1 MRALATIL
9 ICSLPAAA
17 QSSPPAKTRKTPAV
31 AYRSECLN
39 SAGFCIRVPAAW
51 QRLGD
56 IFGDLG
62 FVVAEPHAGADSASR
77 PQLTV
82 AAIDLAPKEGGGT
95 AAPVREPAIP
105 SLDVL
110 VERMLTPEGAL
121 ASARTLERRRLLLN
135 GASAQIVR
143 VELRDEEGKPDAI
156 EEIALIEGADGMV
169 YSIALRCAQQ
179 DFTTENHSPGRQESA
194 PEAAHSPQPR
204 QDSQP
209 NKAMKIIRDIAE
221 MQAASR
227 AARMGGLSIGF
238 VPTMGALHEGHL
250 SLARRARAQ
259 ATLVVVSIFVNPLQF
274 GPSEDFGRYP
284 RTLESDCA
292 LLEAEGV
299 EVVFAPSTEQM
310 YPPDATTV
318 VYVEGVSDRLDGRS
332 RPGHFRGVST
342 VVAKLFHIVGPDC
355 AVFGQKD
362 AAQVAV
368 LRRMVRDLNM
378 PIELIVAPIA
388 RDPDGLALS
397 SRNAYLSADE
407 RRQALV
413 LHRALQ
419 RVEELAGS
427 GETNSERLRSAALYV
442 LADEPAA
449 VLDYLEIVNPD
460 TLLPVDSVARG
471 ALFAVAA
478 SFGPTRLIDNV
489 LLPPR

>member
-17 QSSPPAKTRKTPAV
+17 QSSPPAKARKTPAV

-39 SAGFCIRVPAAW
+39 SAGFCISVPAAW

-179 DFTTENHSPGRQESA
+179 DFDRLAPVFDQAARSWHLRTAQETIPAPAAPSSVPPKTTAPGARS
-194 PEAAHSPQPR
+194 QPR
-204 QDSQP
+204 KQP
-209 NKAMKIIRDIAE
+209 TAPKPNRI
-221 MQAASR
+221 
-227 AARMGGLSIGF
+227 
-238 VPTMGALHEGHL
+238 P
-250 SLARRARAQ
+250 
-259 ATLVVVSIFVNPLQF
+259 NP
-274 GPSEDFGRYP
+274 
-284 RTLESDCA
+284 
-292 LLEAEGV
+292 
-299 EVVFAPSTEQM
+299 
-310 YPPDATTV
+310 
-318 VYVEGVSDRLDGRS
+318 
-332 RPGHFRGVST
+332 
-342 VVAKLFHIVGPDC
+342 
-355 AVFGQKD
+355 
-362 AAQVAV
+362 
-368 LRRMVRDLNM
+368 
-378 PIELIVAPIA
+378 
-388 RDPDGLALS
+388 
-397 SRNAYLSADE
+397 
-407 RRQALV
+407 
-413 LHRALQ
+413 
-419 RVEELAGS
+419 
-427 GETNSERLRSAALYV
+427 
-442 LADEPAA
+442 
-449 VLDYLEIVNPD
+449 
-460 TLLPVDSVARG
+460 
-471 ALFAVAA
+471 
-478 SFGPTRLIDNV
+478 
-489 LLPPR
+489 